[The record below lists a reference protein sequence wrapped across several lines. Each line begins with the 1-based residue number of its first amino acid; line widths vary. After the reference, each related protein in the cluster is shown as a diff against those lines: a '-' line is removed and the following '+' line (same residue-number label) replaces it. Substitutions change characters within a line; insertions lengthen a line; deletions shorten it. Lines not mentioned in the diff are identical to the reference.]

1 MLKKKIM
8 KGLCGIVTAVT
19 LVTSAPVGS
28 VLEPLGVVSE
38 VEAASSVK
46 LSKKSAML
54 VTGEKYTLKISG
66 VNSKNKKKV
75 KWKSSNNNLVV
86 SVGKKDTRSAT
97 LTARKSGNYR
107 VTATYGKKT
116 YTCSVRVVGINKS
129 NLSLVKGKKGTIK
142 LYNTKG
148 KATWKS
154 SNKNIS
160 VKVAKNGKSAVVT
173 AKKVGDSVLTIK
185 VDRKTFTCR
194 VVVSGTQTG
203 SNDTLTPIPSP
214 TVVPSEKVDDSSKPS
229 SDNTSTDKPN
239 VDKPNIGGEPSQKP
253 SNPSPVEPTP
263 TPVIPV
269 NPVNPTPSDD
279 NVIKVDHVGT
289 FGSYKFTLMVGETFN
304 YGDHVKIYPENA
316 TEDKTILFETSD
328 PSVATVDSNG
338 VVTAIKAGS
347 FILSAYPRVNR
358 NYGAGIQ
365 LKVVDPYTDIYRIY
379 FNEPSMAAV
388 DKNIGVGE
396 TRKIIDY
403 VVNAPGNGGDQNYI
417 FKSSDTSILRVD
429 QSGNLTGCG
438 TGFATISITSK
449 YPNENGDYVSAS
461 TTYHVGEYD
470 DATIMKYLVRDKQAE
485 KEFMDRIN
493 QERVNKGY
501 QPFQYTAYGAECS
514 MVRALYNIFNNIKNP
529 LTTPTDII
537 GHGGSQNSHG
547 GYATYKYTSHR
558 EGYGT
563 EIANGLLSSP
573 PHYINNTSTTRDT
586 KYAWCV
592 VLRYYDPAG
601 VGFSVMI
608 ETFNGLYSDEEQDSM
623 WSESTLLRENGIT
636 CSLEPEV
643 YVRYKSIYDTYGSL
657 MTVY

>member
-1 MLKKKIM
+1 M
-8 KGLCGIVTAVT
+8 KRSVKY
-19 LVTSAPVGS
+19 LVFFVFMMFMCISTFTVQ
-28 VLEPLGVVSE
+28 VH
-38 VEAASSVK
+38 ASSVK
-46 LSKKSAML
+46 VSKKSI
-54 VTGEKYTLKISG
+54 VVKTGEKYKVKLKG
-66 VNSKNKKKV
+66 VSSKNKKKV
-75 KWKSSNNNLVV
+75 KWKSRNKNLVV
-86 SVGKKDTRSAT
+86 SVRKKDTRIAT
-97 LTARKSGNYR
+97 LTAKKSGTYKL
-107 VTATYGKKT
+107 TATYGKKN
-116 YTCSVRVVGINKS
+116 YTCTVRVIGINKS
-129 NLSLVKGKKGTIK
+129 NLSLKKGKKGTIK

-148 KATWKS
+148 KAIWKS
-154 SNKNIS
+154 NNKNIS

-173 AKKVGDSVLTIK
+173 AKKVGESVLTIK
-185 VDRKTFTCR
+185 VDRKTITCR
-194 VVVSGTQTG
+194 VMVSSGTIG
-203 SNDTLTPIPSP
+203 SSDILTPTPSP
-214 TVVPSEKVDDSSKPS
+214 MVVPSEKVDGSSKP
-229 SDNTSTDKPN
+229 NTGNNNNQTSTN
-239 VDKPNIGGEPSQKP
+239 VK
-253 SNPSPVEPTP
+253 PTP
-263 TPVIPV
+263 TPVIPIA
-269 NPVNPTPSDD
+269 PVNPTPGDD

-289 FGSYKFTLMVGETFN
+289 FGSYKYTLMVGETFN

-316 TEDKTILFETSD
+316 TEDKTILFESSN

-347 FILSAYPRVNR
+347 FILSAYPKVNR
-358 NYGAGIQ
+358 NYGAGLQ

-379 FNEPSMAAV
+379 FNEPSIAAV

-403 VVNAPGNGGDQNYI
+403 VVNTPGNGGDQNYI

-449 YPNENGDYVSAS
+449 YPDEKGNYVSAS

-470 DATIMKYLVRDKQAE
+470 DATIMKYLVRDKKAE
-485 KEFMDRIN
+485 KEFMDRVN
-493 QERVNKGY
+493 QERVSKGY

-514 MVRALYNIFNNIKNP
+514 MVRDLYNIFNNIKNP

-547 GYATYKYTSHR
+547 GFATYKYTGHR

-573 PHYINNTSTTRDT
+573 PHYINNTSTTKDT

-623 WSESTLLRENGIT
+623 WSESVLLKENSIT
-636 CSLEPEV
+636 CSLESEV
-643 YVRYKSIYDTYGSL
+643 YARYKSIYDTYGSL

>member
-1 MLKKKIM
+1 MKRSVRSLVFFVFIM
-8 KGLCGIVTAVT
+8 FMCINTFTVQVY
-19 LVTSAPVGS
+19 
-28 VLEPLGVVSE
+28 
-38 VEAASSVK
+38 ASSVK
-46 LSKKSAML
+46 VSKKSID
-54 VTGEKYTLKISG
+54 VKTGEKYRVKLKG
-66 VNSKNKKKV
+66 VSSKNKKKV
-75 KWKSSNNNLVV
+75 KWKSSNKNLVV
-86 SVGKKDTRSAT
+86 SVKKKDTRTAT
-97 LTARKSGNYR
+97 LTAKKPGTYK
-107 VTATYGKKT
+107 VIATYGKKT
-116 YTCSVRVVGINKS
+116 YPCTVRVIGVNKS
-129 NLSLVKGKKGTIK
+129 NLSLVKGKKDTIK
-142 LYNTKG
+142 LYNIKG
-148 KATWKS
+148 KAIWKS
-154 SNKNIS
+154 NNRNIS

-173 AKKVGDSVLTIK
+173 AKKVGESVLNIK
-185 VDRKTFTCR
+185 VDGKTITCR
-194 VVVSGTQTG
+194 VMVSNGTLG
-203 SNDTLTPIPSP
+203 SSNTMTPTPSP
-214 TVVPSEKVDDSSKPS
+214 TVVPSEKVDGSSKP
-229 SDNTSTDKPN
+229 NTGNNNNQNSVST
-239 VDKPNIGGEPSQKP
+239 
-253 SNPSPVEPTP
+253 PVKP
-263 TPVIPV
+263 TPVIPIA
-269 NPVNPTPSDD
+269 PVNPIPSDD

-289 FGSYKFTLMVGETFN
+289 FGSYKYTLMVGETFN

-316 TEDKTILFETSD
+316 TEDKTILFESSN

-347 FILSAYPRVNR
+347 FILSAYPKVNR
-358 NYGAGIQ
+358 NYGAGFQ

-379 FNEPSMAAV
+379 FNEPSIATV
-388 DKNIGVGE
+388 DKNISVGE

-403 VVNAPGNGGDQNYI
+403 VVNAPGNGGDQSYI
-417 FKSSDTSILRVD
+417 LKSSDTSILRVD

-438 TGFATISITSK
+438 TGFAIISITSK

-470 DATIMKYLVRDKQAE
+470 DATIMKYLVRDTKAE

-493 QERVNKGY
+493 QERVSKGY

-547 GYATYKYTSHR
+547 GYATYKYTGHR

-573 PHYINNTSTTRDT
+573 PHYINNTSTTKDT

-623 WSESTLLRENGIT
+623 WSESVLLKENSIT
-636 CSLEPEV
+636 CSLEPDV
-643 YVRYKSIYDTYGSL
+643 YARYKSIYDTYGSF

>member
-1 MLKKKIM
+1 M
-8 KGLCGIVTAVT
+8 KRSVKF
-19 LVTSAPVGS
+19 LVLFVFMMFMCISTSTVQAH
-28 VLEPLGVVSE
+28 
-38 VEAASSVK
+38 ASSVK
-46 LSKKSAML
+46 VSEKSI
-54 VTGEKYTLKISG
+54 VVKTGEKYKVKLKG
-66 VNSKNKKKV
+66 VSSKKKKKV
-75 KWKSSNNNLVV
+75 KWRSRSKNLVV
-86 SVGKKDTRSAT
+86 SVGKKDTRTAT
-97 LTARKSGNYR
+97 LIAKKPGTCK

-116 YTCSVRVVGINKS
+116 YTCTARVIGINKS
-129 NLSLVKGKKGTIK
+129 NLPLKKGKKGTIK

-154 SNKNIS
+154 NNKNIS
-160 VKVAKNGKSAVVT
+160 VKVTKNGKGAVVT
-173 AKKVGDSVLTIK
+173 AKKVGESVLTIR
-185 VDRKTFTCR
+185 VDGKTFTCR
-194 VVVSGTQTG
+194 VMVSGSTIG
-203 SNDTLTPIPSP
+203 NGDTMIPIPSP
-214 TVVPSEKVDDSSKPS
+214 TVKPS
-229 SDNTSTDKPN
+229 NGNTSTDKPN
-239 VDKPNIGGEPSQKP
+239 TDKPNTGGNSTQ
-253 SNPSPVEPTP
+253 NPNP
-263 TPVIPV
+263 TPVIP
-269 NPVNPTPSDD
+269 NIPVNPTPSGG

-289 FGSYKFTLMVGETFN
+289 FGSYKYTLMVGEKFN

-316 TEDKTILFETSD
+316 TEDKTILFETSN

-338 VVTAIKAGS
+338 VVTVIKAGS
-347 FILSAYPRVNR
+347 FILSAYPKVNR

-365 LKVVDPYTDIYRIY
+365 LKVVNPYTDIYRIY
-379 FNEPSMAAV
+379 FNEPSNAAV
-388 DKNIGVGE
+388 DKNIDVDE

-403 VVNAPGNGGDQNYI
+403 VVNIPGNGGDQNYI

-493 QERVNKGY
+493 QERVIKGY

-547 GYATYKYTSHR
+547 GYATYKYTGHR

-573 PHYINNTSTTRDT
+573 PHYINNTSTTKDT

-592 VLRYYDPAG
+592 VLRYYDPTG

-623 WSESTLLRENGIT
+623 WSESVLLKENSIT

-643 YVRYKSIYDTYGSL
+643 YARYKSIYDTYGSF

>member
-1 MLKKKIM
+1 M
-8 KGLCGIVTAVT
+8 KRSVKSLVFFVFMMFMCISTFTAQVH
-19 LVTSAPVGS
+19 
-28 VLEPLGVVSE
+28 
-38 VEAASSVK
+38 ASSVK
-46 LSKKSAML
+46 VSKKSI
-54 VTGEKYTLKISG
+54 VVRTGEKYKVKLKG
-66 VNSKNKKKV
+66 VSSKNKKKV
-75 KWKSSNNNLVV
+75 KWKSSNKNLVV
-86 SVGKKDTRSAT
+86 SVRKKDTRTAT
-97 LTARKSGNYR
+97 LTAKKSGTYK
-107 VTATYGKKT
+107 VTATYGKKK
-116 YTCSVRVVGINKS
+116 YTCTVRVIGINKS
-129 NLSLVKGKKGTIK
+129 NLSLKKGKKGTIK

-160 VKVAKNGKSAVVT
+160 VKVAKSSKSAVVT
-173 AKKVGDSVLTIK
+173 AKKVGESVLTIR
-185 VDRKTFTCR
+185 VDGKTLTCR
-194 VVVSGTQTG
+194 VMVSSGTNG
-203 SNDTLTPIPSP
+203 SVDTLAPIPSP
-214 TVVPSEKVDDSSKPS
+214 IVKPS
-229 SDNTSTDKPN
+229 NGNTSIDKPNTDKPN
-239 VDKPNIGGEPSQKP
+239 TGGNSTKNPN
-253 SNPSPVEPTP
+253 P
-263 TPVIPV
+263 TPVVPIAPI
-269 NPVNPTPSDD
+269 NPTPSDD

-289 FGSYKFTLMVGETFN
+289 FGSYKYTLMVGETFN

-316 TEDKTILFETSD
+316 TEDKTILFESSN

-347 FILSAYPRVNR
+347 FILNAYPKVNR

-365 LKVVDPYTDIYRIY
+365 LKVVNPYTDIYRIY
-379 FNEPSMAAV
+379 FNEPSNAAV

-429 QSGNLTGCG
+429 QNGNLTGCG

-449 YPNENGDYVSAS
+449 YPDENGNYVSAS

-470 DATIMKYLVRDKQAE
+470 DATIMKYLVRDKKAE

-493 QERVNKGY
+493 QERVSKGY
-501 QPFQYTAYGAECS
+501 QPFKYTAYGAECS

-547 GYATYKYTSHR
+547 GYATYKYTGHR

-573 PHYINNTSTTRDT
+573 PHYINNTSTTKDT

-623 WSESTLLRENGIT
+623 WSESVLLKENSIT

-643 YVRYKSIYDTYGSL
+643 YARYKSIYDTYGSF

>member
-1 MLKKKIM
+1 M
-8 KGLCGIVTAVT
+8 KR
-19 LVTSAPVGS
+19 
-28 VLEPLGVVSE
+28 
-38 VEAASSVK
+38 SVK
-46 LSKKSAML
+46 YLTFFVFMMFMCISTFTVQVYASPVKVSKKSI
-54 VTGEKYTLKISG
+54 VVKTGEKYKVKLKG
-66 VNSKNKKKV
+66 VSYKNKKKV
-75 KWKSSNNNLVV
+75 KWNSRNKNLVV
-86 SVGKKDTRSAT
+86 SVRKKDTRTAT
-97 LTARKSGNYR
+97 LTAKKSGTYK
-107 VTATYGKKT
+107 VTATYGKKK
-116 YTCSVRVVGINKS
+116 YTCIVRVIGINKS
-129 NLSLVKGKKGTIK
+129 NLPLKKGKKGTIK

-154 SNKNIS
+154 NNKNIS
-160 VKVAKNGKSAVVT
+160 VKVTKNGESAVIT
-173 AKKVGDSVLTIK
+173 AKKVGESVLTIK
-185 VDRKTFTCR
+185 VDGKTLTSR
-194 VVVSGTQTG
+194 VMVSSGTND
-203 SNDTLTPIPSP
+203 SVDTLTPIPSP
-214 TVVPSEKVDDSSKPS
+214 TVKPS
-229 SDNTSTDKPN
+229 NGNTSIDKPN
-239 VDKPNIGGEPSQKP
+239 ADKPNTGGNSTQ
-253 SNPSPVEPTP
+253 NPNP
-263 TPVIPV
+263 TPVIP
-269 NPVNPTPSDD
+269 NTPVNPTPSGGS
-279 NVIKVDHVGT
+279 VIKVDHVGT
-289 FGSYKFTLMVGETFN
+289 FGSYKYTLMVGETFN

-316 TEDKTILFETSD
+316 TEDKTILFESSN

-347 FILSAYPRVNR
+347 FILSAYPKVNR

-365 LKVVDPYTDIYRIY
+365 LKVVNPYTDIYRIY
-379 FNEPSMAAV
+379 FNEPSNAAV
-388 DKNIGVGE
+388 GKNIGVGE

-403 VVNAPGNGGDQNYI
+403 VVNTPGNGGDQNYL
-417 FKSSDTSILRVD
+417 FKSSDDSILRVD

-449 YPNENGDYVSAS
+449 YPDENGNYVSAS

-493 QERVNKGY
+493 QERVSKGY
-501 QPFQYTAYGAECS
+501 QPFQYTAYGTECS

-529 LTTPTDII
+529 LSTPTDII

-547 GYATYKYTSHR
+547 GYATYKYTGHR

-573 PHYINNTSTTRDT
+573 PHYINNTSTTKDT

-592 VLRYYDPAG
+592 VLRYYDPSG

-623 WSESTLLRENGIT
+623 WSESVLLKENSIT

-643 YVRYKSIYDTYGSL
+643 YARYKSIYDTYGSF

>member
-1 MLKKKIM
+1 M
-8 KGLCGIVTAVT
+8 KRSVKS
-19 LVTSAPVGS
+19 LVFF
-28 VLEPLGVVSE
+28 VVMMFMCISTFT
-38 VEAASSVK
+38 VQVHASSVK
-46 LSKKSAML
+46 VSKKSI
-54 VTGEKYTLKISG
+54 VVKTGEKYKVKLKG
-66 VNSKNKKKV
+66 VTSKNKKKV
-75 KWKSSNNNLVV
+75 KWKSSNKNLVV
-86 SVGKKDTRSAT
+86 SVRKKDTRTAT
-97 LTARKSGNYR
+97 LTAKKSGTYK
-107 VTATYGKKT
+107 VTATYGKKV
-116 YTCSVRVVGINKS
+116 YTCTVRVIGINKS
-129 NLSLVKGKKGTIK
+129 NLSLKKGKKGKKGTIK

-154 SNKNIS
+154 NNKNIS

-173 AKKVGDSVLTIK
+173 AKKVGESVLTIK
-185 VDRKTFTCR
+185 VDRKTITCR
-194 VVVSGTQTG
+194 VTVSSGTING
-203 SNDTLTPIPSP
+203 SDTLTPTPSP
-214 TVVPSEKVDDSSKPS
+214 MVVPSEKVDGSSKPNTG
-229 SDNTSTDKPN
+229 DNNNTN
-239 VDKPNIGGEPSQKP
+239 VK
-253 SNPSPVEPTP
+253 PTP
-263 TPVIPV
+263 TPVIPIA
-269 NPVNPTPSDD
+269 PVNPTPSDD

-289 FGSYKFTLMVGETFN
+289 FGSYKYTLMVGETFN

-316 TEDKTILFETSD
+316 TEDKTILFESSN
-328 PSVATVDSNG
+328 PSVATVDYNG

-347 FILSAYPRVNR
+347 FILSAYPKVNR
-358 NYGAGIQ
+358 NYGAGFQ

-379 FNEPSMAAV
+379 FNEPSIAAV

-403 VVNAPGNGGDQNYI
+403 VVNTPGNGGDQNYI

-449 YPNENGDYVSAS
+449 YPDEKGNYVSAS

-470 DATIMKYLVRDKQAE
+470 DATIMKYLVRDKKAE

-493 QERVNKGY
+493 QERVSKGY
-501 QPFQYTAYGAECS
+501 QPFQYTDYGAECS

-547 GYATYKYTSHR
+547 GFATYKYTGHR

-573 PHYINNTSTTRDT
+573 PHYINNTSTTKDT

-623 WSESTLLRENGIT
+623 WSESVLLKENSIT

-643 YVRYKSIYDTYGSL
+643 YARYKSIYDTYGSL

>member
-1 MLKKKIM
+1 MI
-8 KGLCGIVTAVT
+8 
-19 LVTSAPVGS
+19 
-28 VLEPLGVVSE
+28 
-38 VEAASSVK
+38 
-46 LSKKSAML
+46 
-54 VTGEKYTLKISG
+54 
-66 VNSKNKKKV
+66 
-75 KWKSSNNNLVV
+75 
-86 SVGKKDTRSAT
+86 
-97 LTARKSGNYR
+97 
-107 VTATYGKKT
+107 
-116 YTCSVRVVGINKS
+116 
-129 NLSLVKGKKGTIK
+129 
-142 LYNTKG
+142 
-148 KATWKS
+148 
-154 SNKNIS
+154 
-160 VKVAKNGKSAVVT
+160 
-173 AKKVGDSVLTIK
+173 
-185 VDRKTFTCR
+185 
-194 VVVSGTQTG
+194 
-203 SNDTLTPIPSP
+203 PIPSP
-214 TVVPSEKVDDSSKPS
+214 TVKPS
-229 SDNTSTDKPN
+229 KGNISTDKPN
-239 VDKPNIGGEPSQKP
+239 TDKPNTGGNHTQ
-253 SNPSPVEPTP
+253 NPNP
-263 TPVIPV
+263 TPVIP
-269 NPVNPTPSDD
+269 NIPVNPTPSGG

-289 FGSYKFTLMVGETFN
+289 FGSYKYTLMVGETFN

-316 TEDKTILFETSD
+316 TEDKTILFETSN

-347 FILSAYPRVNR
+347 FTLSAFPKVNR

-379 FNEPSMAAV
+379 FNEPSNAAV
-388 DKNIGVGE
+388 GKNIGVGE

-403 VVNAPGNGGDQNYI
+403 VVNTPGNGGDQNYL
-417 FKSSDTSILRVD
+417 FKSSDASILMVD

-449 YPNENGDYVSAS
+449 YPDEKGNYVSAS

-470 DATIMKYLVRDKQAE
+470 DATIMKYLVRDKKAE

-493 QERVNKGY
+493 QERVSKGY

-547 GYATYKYTSHR
+547 GYATYKYTGHR

-573 PHYINNTSTTRDT
+573 PHYINNTSTTKDT

-623 WSESTLLRENGIT
+623 WSESVLLKENSIT

-643 YVRYKSIYDTYGSL
+643 YARYKSIYDTYGSF